1 MEEEKRQT
9 RILIAIALVFC
20 ALLIGYNAFYVP
32 DASLESFVETD
43 VSAAGDVDDLQA
55 ESPGKINL
63 NTASLE
69 ELDTLP
75 GIGPAIAQRILD
87 YREEYGG
94 FTRVEELKEV
104 KGIGDALFAQIQEDV
119 TVDEPSESKRDGYVQ

>member
-9 RILIAIALVFC
+9 RVLIAIALVFC

-43 VSAAGDVDDLQA
+43 QLSGNGEYSMEA
-55 ESPGKINL
+55 EESSEKIHL

-69 ELDTLP
+69 DLDTLQ
-75 GIGPAIAQRILD
+75 GIGPALAQRIID

-94 FTRVEELKEV
+94 FSRVEDLKEV
-104 KGIGDALFAQIQEDV
+104 KGIGEVLFEQIRDSV
-119 TVDEPSESKRDGYVQ
+119 TVEPAE